1 MNGPGA
7 TPTDQQ
13 SPISSDDVAAIHAL
27 HAAYWARTD
36 GTDAGAPE
44 DLFSDDAMFILGNLT
59 LSGRAEIAAFFRQRH
74 AAQAATGRVT
84 RHIAAQLQL
93 SGLANDRV
101 ATKCVVLAMAGHGAL
116 PITAS
121 PPSVADFDDVCVRL
135 PGNVWRFERRVA
147 NSVFAGPEAPAFARD
162 PAASASAPTTPASQ
176 RIEEC

>member
-7 TPTDQQ
+7 TQADQR
-13 SPISSDDVAAIHAL
+13 SPQCSFTSDDAAAIHAL

-36 GTDAGAPE
+36 GTDAGLPE
-44 DLFSDDAMFILGNLT
+44 DLFSDDALFILGNLT
-59 LSGRAEIAAFFRQRH
+59 LSGRAEIAAFFRRRH

-84 RHIAAQLQL
+84 RHIASQLQL
-93 SGLANDRV
+93 RAMANDRM

-135 PGNVWRFERRVA
+135 PGNIWRFERRVA
-147 NSVFAGPEAPAFARD
+147 DSVFAGPEAPAFARD
-162 PAASASAPTTPASQ
+162 PAAPTPEATRKDQ
-176 RIEEC
+176 C

>member
-7 TPTDQQ
+7 TPTDQR
-13 SPISSDDVAAIHAL
+13 SPPSSIASDDVAAIHAL

-44 DLFSDDAMFILGNLT
+44 DLFSEDAQFILGNLT
-59 LSGRAEIAAFFRQRH
+59 LSGRAEIAAFFNQRH

-93 SGLANDRV
+93 SILANDRV

-135 PGNVWRFERRVA
+135 PGNMWRFERRVA
-147 NSVFAGPEAPAFARD
+147 SSVFAGPEAPAFARVT
-162 PAASASAPTTPASQ
+162 AAGTSGST
-176 RIEEC
+176 RNEEC